1 MVTFSYLVR
10 MISDSSSLNK
20 RQLVLCSE
28 YIDFGCKTSLALITI
43 SALMKLDFS
52 QGSSEIHP
60 EQHSTC
66 QQNGGKYR
74 TSLYSSREYLP
85 SKKIRYNPQSI
96 QQMRQM
102 TTEMTYDDSHLLRMV
117 LVGIVFPK
125 TLCSCVRRPPQ
136 WSYPGL

>member
-1 MVTFSYLVR
+1 
-10 MISDSSSLNK
+10 
-20 RQLVLCSE
+20 
-28 YIDFGCKTSLALITI
+28 
-43 SALMKLDFS
+43 MKLDFS

-117 LVGIVFPK
+117 LQALYFQRHFVPVLEDLHNGAILDYKQNSTNKHCIQGISLIPFYFVSTFSSK
-125 TLCSCVRRPPQ
+125 TYAVHHSLEQPLES
-136 WSYPGL
+136 GE